1 MPRSTAVSVF
11 GILNTAIGALGITG
25 SFRPIAIFSSRA
37 AANNPVTK
45 DDVRE
50 PQFRDID
57 ESAPSYRADHIC
69 SFADHWNWS
78 LAAQTMGAESF
89 NGYAIYAILFVLIN
103 VPINFF
109 LLYWPMLEHGRQ
121 LQGAQGVVMIF
132 AAILGTVGSVL
143 GWVYPVLLCIFMT
156 RPKFVAAFQS
166 PPPLPASLP

>member
-11 GILNTAIGALGITG
+11 GILNTAIGALGIIG
-25 SFRPIAIFSSRA
+25 SFRTIAIFSSRA

-78 LAAQTMGAESF
+78 LPAQTMGAESF
-89 NGYAIYAILFVLIN
+89 NRLRDLCDSFCAYQRAN
-103 VPINFF
+103 K
-109 LLYWPMLEHGRQ
+109 LLS
-121 LQGAQGVVMIF
+121 
-132 AAILGTVGSVL
+132 T
-143 GWVYPVLLCIFMT
+143 LL
-156 RPKFVAAFQS
+156 ANA
-166 PPPLPASLP
+166 